1 MDVSASGWHWRFTVS
16 VPIQWPWNQCGGG
29 CTSCLRWLKDFCH
42 FSLFNFSALPFFL
55 TFFSFWIWLK
65 IFLVAISCLVI
76 VCTLSVHS
84 YNKLFSVVS
93 WILCRKM
100 FKSSH
105 KSSSHEFCPE
115 FYGTLS
121 VNFPYWQ
128 WNKLRFRYD
137 AFLVGQR
144 GWYVSWLC
152 TFSPLNGNFRLL
164 AYNQQFWGI
173 PTFSFVEHDFRQW

>member
-16 VPIQWPWNQCGGG
+16 VPIQWQWNQCGGG
-29 CTSCLRWLKDFCH
+29 CTSCLWWLKDFCH

-105 KSSSHEFCPE
+105 KSSNHMNFVLN
-115 FYGTLS
+115 FMAHYLLIFLIDNGTNWDSGMMHFLLGREVGMWVDCALS
-121 VNFPYWQ
+121 APWM
-128 WNKLRFRYD
+128 
-137 AFLVGQR
+137 
-144 GWYVSWLC
+144 
-152 TFSPLNGNFRLL
+152 
-164 AYNQQFWGI
+164 GI
-173 PTFSFVEHDFRQW
+173 FVC